1 MRSAILVA
9 AGASV
14 LMAAMVWQAQAQTT
28 PTPPAAAAVLAEM
41 KQNTSL
47 KPVEAFDSIKDPK
60 ARSAALFAEAG
71 KVIEHPR
78 CANCHPVD
86 HPAQADNRHL
96 HMPFVSRGA
105 DGHGEGL
112 KCASCHTAGNVWVGG
127 TKIVTIPGNP
137 KWGLAPASMA
147 WQGKS
152 LGDICRQIK
161 DPARNGG
168 RSLIQLYEHMAHDS
182 LVGWAWDPGAG
193 RIPAPGTQ
201 AQFGQLIQAWIDSG
215 AECPTGG
222 PIVPSH
228 DVNTK
233 GEPPLRPLA

>member
-1 MRSAILVA
+1 MRSAILMA

-14 LMAAMVWQAQAQTT
+14 FMAAVVWQAQAQTT

-41 KQNTSL
+41 KQRTSL
-47 KPVEAFDSIKDPK
+47 KPAAAFDGIKDPK
-60 ARSAALFAEAG
+60 ARSVALFEEAG

-86 HPAQADNRHL
+86 HPAQGDGRHL

-112 KCASCHTAGNVWVGG
+112 PCASCHTAGNVWVGG
-127 TKIVTIPGNP
+127 TRIVTIPGNP
-137 KWGLAPASMA
+137 KWALAPAEMA

-168 RSLIQLYEHMAHDS
+168 RSLTQIYEHMAHDG

-193 RIPAPGTQ
+193 RVPAPGTQ
-201 AQFGQLIQAWIDSG
+201 AQFGDLIRAWIDTG

-222 PIVPSH
+222 PIVPTH
-228 DVNTK
+228 DVK
-233 GEPPLRPLA
+233 PAGEPPLRPRV